1 MKALILVGSLTLCLL
16 GAMRTPVAAQASGPR
31 CLSIVEFE
39 EVAQFFTLPTEG
51 GQYILTGQSLTF
63 SDAYTGSGYLT
74 TGLTAGNFVFSLASG
89 LLPGVL
95 EGVLNLSTGQGSGS
109 VTFADTGEI
118 RTLNYVLFSPPCVR
132 P

>member
-16 GAMRTPVAAQASGPR
+16 GAMTTPAAAQASGPR

-95 EGVLNLSTGQGSGS
+95 
-109 VTFADTGEI
+109 
-118 RTLNYVLFSPPCVR
+118 FSPPCVR